1 MTLKLIFTWWHKQ
14 TFGTFFKT
22 LLTGKLV
29 GKDNFG
35 NKYYKNKNDERWVAY
50 SNEIDAT
57 KITSEWYLWMHHTTN
72 NIPNPQKD
80 SKKYAWQKDHKE
92 NKTGTNE
99 RYKPIKIAKV
109 KVNKKYESWNNN

>member
-1 MTLKLIFTWWHKQ
+1 MTLKLIFTWWNKQ

-35 NKYYKNKNDERWVAY
+35 NKYYKNKNDERWVVY

-72 NIPNPQKD
+72 NIQTDKD
-80 SKKYAWQKDHKE
+80 NTKYAWQKDHKE

-99 RYKPIKIAKV
+99 RYKPIK
-109 KVNKKYESWNNN
+109 